1 MGIYP
6 KFLLTDVILGKL
18 VKKIQELPTKDIF
31 SIGEVGMDFEVARF
45 TITNQQRQ
53 LKIFVELAKQLKLLL
68 QLHVRNGG
76 IGSAPTEILSNLKL
90 SSSNCRRVSPLLFEY
105 K

>member
-1 MGIYP
+1 MGVHP

-31 SIGEVGMDFEVARF
+31 SIREVGMDFEVARW
-45 TITNQQRQ
+45 TITDQRRQ

-76 IGSAPTEILSNLKL
+76 IGSAPMEIWMCFVK
-90 SSSNCRRVSPLLFEY
+90 
-105 K
+105 